1 MILPAVALAS
11 AGLLASA
18 CAGTHSAASAAS
30 SARTSTGAGAAPA
43 ASRGSGAGAAS
54 GVDATAAAAGGS
66 QPDRGQVVSAE
77 RIAHMSAAATGRYL
91 SDGGYDAPAP
101 RYGVDQ
107 YRLVYRTV
115 DADGRA
121 TTASGLVVLPDSP
134 ARALHTVAY
143 EHGTLVTK
151 TDAPST
157 DESDARVSPTL
168 FAGRGYAAVAPDYLG
183 LGKGPGFHPYMDT
196 ATETTASVDMLRA
209 ARAFAAGRGRTLDGR
224 VLVTGFSQGGTA
236 ATALARAL
244 GSGADPRF
252 ELAGLAPVS
261 GPYDVQH
268 AEIPAA
274 FGDDPTLDPKEAAFY
289 FAYWTVAMNRLHH
302 FYDAPSQAFLPP
314 YDTTVEGL
322 FDGLHSQQQ
331 VFTQLPATPEQLLT
345 PEFVRRLLH
354 PTGAL
359 LEAVRDNDTTCSDW
373 TPKAPVHLY
382 AARGDKDV
390 AIADSRHCQ
399 AEFRAS
405 GTDAPLTDV
414 GDVGHFVSPLRSMP
428 LIAAW
433 FERLLPA

>member
-1 MILPAVALAS
+1 
-11 AGLLASA
+11 
-18 CAGTHSAASAAS
+18 
-30 SARTSTGAGAAPA
+30 
-43 ASRGSGAGAAS
+43 
-54 GVDATAAAAGGS
+54 
-66 QPDRGQVVSAE
+66 
-77 RIAHMSAAATGRYL
+77 MSAAATGRYL

-121 TTASGLVVLPDSP
+121 TTASGLVVLPDSG
-134 ARALHTVAY
+134 ARTLHTVAY
-143 EHGTLVTK
+143 EHGTLVAK
-151 TDAPST
+151 SDAPSV

-183 LGKGPGFHPYMDT
+183 LGEGPGVHPYMDT

-244 GSGADPRF
+244 QSGVDPHF
-252 ELAGLAPVS
+252 EPAALAPVS

-302 FYDAPSQAFLPP
+302 FYDAPSQVFAPP
-314 YDTTVEGL
+314 TTPPWRRCSTGCTASSRSSPACPRHPSRCSPRSSSAGSDTPPGPCWRPCGSTTPPARAGPR
-322 FDGLHSQQQ
+322 GPPS
-331 VFTQLPATPEQLLT
+331 TSTRRAATRTSRSPTPATAKRSSP
-345 PEFVRRLLH
+345 PPAPPRRS
-354 PTGAL
+354 PTWA
-359 LEAVRDNDTTCSDW
+359 TS
-373 TPKAPVHLY
+373 
-382 AARGDKDV
+382 
-390 AIADSRHCQ
+390 AIS
-399 AEFRAS
+399 
-405 GTDAPLTDV
+405 
-414 GDVGHFVSPLRSMP
+414 SPRCGP
-428 LIAAW
+428 C
-433 FERLLPA
+433 R